1 MGLRIVESIC
11 PYCGCACKLRYVVD
25 ESGRILSIK
34 GCESDEISEGK
45 PCIKGLTVHE
55 IADKNRCKHAVIRK
69 ERSEVKVSLK
79 RALEYIY
86 ENVKDFAPDEVFVC
100 GSGKI
105 TNEDN
110 WVMLKFAKIVLK
122 TNNTDSCCGRLCHAA
137 TVQGFI
143 DCFGCSNL
151 TRMDYVKE
159 IDTLFVIGSNPASN
173 YPVFFNKVLRR
184 RKEIKIISIQ
194 PVFNITSRFGDIF
207 AYIEPGTEVVF
218 LNALANYLIEHNLYE
233 KSAEKIDGFRA
244 LCACVKGYDEKLVER
259 ICKMP
264 KDVFYEIA
272 EAIANAKS
280 LGIFHG
286 MGLTQHVNALENVHA
301 LANLVLLK
309 NAKILSLRGEVN
321 VQGVGDIGFLPKS
334 LPTGGFETLPLLEE
348 LWGCELPMEKGKTI
362 IDAFLFSPVKAAF
375 ITAFNP
381 AQSMPA
387 LRRVHKNLENMFLVC
402 CESYHTLTCE
412 FADVLLPTPAL
423 FERKGTITNGE
434 RKIRVV
440 TPVRAP
446 LGEATQEWKIF
457 CMLAKL
463 FGKEKFF
470 NYRDEIEV
478 FREITKCVPAYSHIS
493 PEEVYSGRDVFAEK
507 TSKYMRFHPE
517 KFEGKDEIRSEK
529 YPFILTTFRS
539 RYQFLTGEMTSF
551 SETLKKLDEGPCVYI
566 NPKDA
571 HELEIKDG
579 DAVKITSEAGSVI
592 AKVKVSVNV
601 PEKVVATRFHYRDL
615 LVNTLVPAKVDE
627 KTHTPSYK
635 CVAVRVEKA

>member
-1 MGLRIVESIC
+1 MAMRIVESIC

-86 ENVKDFAPDEVFVC
+86 ENIKDFAPDEVFVC

-105 TNEDN
+105 PNEDN

-259 ICKMP
+259 ICKVP
-264 KDVFYEIA
+264 KDIFHEIA

-280 LGIFHG
+280 LGVFHG
-286 MGLTQHVNALENVHA
+286 MGLTQHVNAIENVHV

-321 VQGVGDIGFLPKS
+321 VQGVGDIGFLPKN
-334 LPTGGFETLPLLEE
+334 LPTGGFETLPILEE
-348 LWGCELPMEKGKTI
+348 LWGCELPTEKGKTI
-362 IDAFLFSPVKAAF
+362 VDAFLFSPVKAAF

-412 FADVLLPTPAL
+412 FADVILPTPAL
-423 FERKGTITNGE
+423 FERRGTITNGE

-440 TPVRAP
+440 TPARAP

-457 CMLAKL
+457 CMLAKF

-493 PEEVYSGRDVFAEK
+493 PEEVYSGRDVFVEK
-507 TSKYMRFHPE
+507 TPKYMRFYPE
-517 KFEGKDEIRSEK
+517 RFEGKDEIRSEK

-571 HELEIKDG
+571 NELEIKDG

-592 AKVKVSVNV
+592 AKAKVSEIV

-615 LVNTLVPAKVDE
+615 LVNMLVPAKVDE
-627 KTHTPSYK
+627 ETHTPSYK